1 MGNYFDFHLGKII
14 VEKWEKCSKTQ
25 YIQPKPLFSKKKK
38 KKNPAC
44 LGMRGGKEVRFPPV
58 RLIKAQP
65 TKSREY
71 SVKDIQ

>member
-38 KKNPAC
+38 KK
-44 LGMRGGKEVRFPPV
+44 
-58 RLIKAQP
+58 
-65 TKSREY
+65 
-71 SVKDIQ
+71 IQHALVWGVAKRSGSHQSG